1 MLIFCPSHA
10 GEFLV
15 VEFRL
20 ESEFQ
25 CSNCL
30 QHTAMML
37 VYGSDLRV
45 LQEALCEAL
54 CRFAHFWSE
63 SLQKGAKPHI
73 YCEMLTITVK

>member
-37 VYGSDLRV
+37 VYGSDLQSAPGSSLRV
-45 LQEALCEAL
+45 YVQ
-54 CRFAHFWSE
+54 
-63 SLQKGAKPHI
+63 
-73 YCEMLTITVK
+73 LT